1 MNIYVGNL
9 ATEVDQ
15 NDLQNAF
22 SVYGE
27 VGTTKII
34 LDHEN
39 GESRG
44 FGFVDMPDKT
54 KAETAIKKLD
64 GTELKGQVIKVSEA
78 RQRRP
83 YLRSSGVRGGKL
95 TRGGGK
101 RF

>member
-9 ATEVDQ
+9 ATDVDQ
-15 NDLQNAF
+15 DDLQNTF
-22 SVYGE
+22 LPYGE
-27 VGTTKII
+27 VNTTKII
-34 LDHEN
+34 LDHES

-64 GTELKGQVIKVSEA
+64 GTELKGQVIRVSEA
-78 RQRRP
+78 RRRQT
-83 YLRSSGVRGGKL
+83 YLRNPGVIGGKL
-95 TRGGGK
+95 TRSGGK

>member
-9 ATEVDQ
+9 ATDVDQ
-15 NDLQNAF
+15 NDLQNTF
-22 SVYGE
+22 SAYGE
-27 VGTTKII
+27 VNTTKII
-34 LDHEN
+34 LDHES

-54 KAETAIKKLD
+54 KAEAAIKKLD

-78 RQRRP
+78 RRRQT
-83 YLRSSGVRGGKL
+83 YLRNPGVRGGKL
-95 TRGGGK
+95 TRSGGK